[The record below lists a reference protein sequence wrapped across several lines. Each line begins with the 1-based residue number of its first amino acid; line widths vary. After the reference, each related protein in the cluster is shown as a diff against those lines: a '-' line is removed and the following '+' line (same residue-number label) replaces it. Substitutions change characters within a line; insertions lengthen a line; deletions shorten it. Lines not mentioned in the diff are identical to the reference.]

1 MHFSALVCLIC
12 ATAAVKTGIFT
23 KRPGYQITVKV
34 AWLQEKIE
42 GWEVS
47 GAGSSWL
54 QLNYQ
59 LTV

>member
-1 MHFSALVCLIC
+1 MHFSALVCLYLVC

-23 KRPGYQITVKV
+23 KRPGYQITVKKV

-42 GWEVS
+42 ECEVS

-54 QLNYQ
+54 QLNY
-59 LTV
+59 